1 MKEAAY
7 QKYMK
12 NTRLAQAER
21 EAAAAAAHAAESAE
35 RAAKQKGHTHVPPE
49 APRTTGGTTNAPP
62 SKPAL
67 QRMSTQAIQAKV
79 KSKWAFRAAVAGL
92 IFALPSLHVVPM
104 VWTGYLWSR
113 SVKGM
118 SFLHAL
124 ASVDTNAQ
132 CDTGAQT
139 FLYWTALLS
148 LFLNVN
154 RLLCRGVLP
163 CLDSNGG
170 SSQEGKEEEDT
181 FRFRNGCVSGCECAL
196 SPFLFCLQIYGMFQV
211 YGTNQRDQVRPRD
224 VARRV
229 LLPDLLLLGDLPC
242 RRLHLLHDLLP
253 ASGLGRHGRKRR
265 HGDRGGARKAA
276 AAAVRAAAGGSVRA
290 VRW

>member
-1 MKEAAY
+1 MLAGSAPPVAFWSHSRPRHMKEAAY
-7 QKYMK
+7 QEYMK
-12 NTRLAQAER
+12 NTRIAQAVAQAER

-49 APRTTGGTTNAPP
+49 APSTTGGTTNAPP

-92 IFALPSLHVVPM
+92 IFALPSLALHVVPM

-113 SVKGM
+113 SV
-118 SFLHAL
+118 
-124 ASVDTNAQ
+124 DTNAQ
-132 CDTGAQT
+132 SDTGVQT

-163 CLDSNGG
+163 CLFG

-181 FRFRNGCVSGCECAL
+181 FRKGPLWIA
-196 SPFLFCLQIYGMFQV
+196 
-211 YGTNQRDQVRPRD
+211 RPAPAGFVT
-224 VARRV
+224 VACPV
-229 LLPDLLLLGDLPC
+229 ASAPC
-242 RRLHLLHDLLP
+242 RRSSS
-253 ASGLGRHGRKRR
+253 ASKSTACSKYMAPTRPSATPRCGK
-265 HGDRGGARKAA
+265 AR
-276 AAAVRAAAGGSVRA
+276 SIT
-290 VRW
+290 

>member
-7 QKYMK
+7 QEYMK
-12 NTRLAQAER
+12 NTRIAQAVAQAER

-35 RAAKQKGHTHVPPE
+35 RAAKQKGHKYVPPE
-49 APRTTGGTTNAPP
+49 APSTTGGTTTAHPP

-67 QRMSTQAIQAKV
+67 QRMSTEAIQAKV

-92 IFALPSLHVVPM
+92 IFALPSLALHVVPM

-132 CDTGAQT
+132 CDTGVQT

-154 RLLCRGVLP
+154 RLLRHLCCRGK
-163 CLDSNGG
+163 G
-170 SSQEGKEEEDT
+170 SSQEGKEERT
-181 FRFRNGCVSGCECAL
+181 PSGCECAL
-196 SPFLFCLQIYGMFQV
+196 SPCLFCVQIYGMFQV
-211 YGTNQRDQVRPRD
+211 YGTNATKCDPEN

-229 LLPDLLLLGDLPC
+229 RLPDLRLLGDLPR

-253 ASGLGRHGRKRR
+253 GCGLGRHGRKRR

>member
-1 MKEAAY
+1 
-7 QKYMK
+7 MK
-12 NTRLAQAER
+12 NTRIAQAVAQAER

-49 APRTTGGTTNAPP
+49 APSTTGGTTNAPP

-92 IFALPSLHVVPM
+92 IFALPSLALHVVPM

-132 CDTGAQT
+132 CDTGVQT

-163 CLDSNGG
+163 CLDSM
-170 SSQEGKEEEDT
+170 SQEGKEEEDT
-181 FRFRNGCVSGCECAL
+181 LRLRNGCVSGCECAL
-196 SPFLFCLQIYGMFQV
+196 SPCLFCVQIYGMFQV
-211 YGTNQRDQVRPRD
+211 FGTNATKCDPEMWQ
-224 VARRV
+224 
-229 LLPDLLLLGDLPC
+229 
-242 RRLHLLHDLLP
+242 
-253 ASGLGRHGRKRR
+253 
-265 HGDRGGARKAA
+265 GAFYYLIYAFSAIFLAA
-276 AAAVRAAAGGSVRA
+276 AFTFCTTFCLRPVWAAMVVSAAMEIEEERAKRPPPLSEPLLAAP
-290 VRW
+290 

>member
-1 MKEAAY
+1 
-7 QKYMK
+7 MK
-12 NTRLAQAER
+12 NTRIAQAVAQAER

-35 RAAKQKGHTHVPPE
+35 RAAKQKGHTHAPPE
-49 APRTTGGTTNAPP
+49 APSTTGGTTNAPP

-92 IFALPSLHVVPM
+92 IFALPSLALHVVPM

-132 CDTGAQT
+132 CDTGVQT

-163 CLDSNGG
+163 CLDSM
-170 SSQEGKEEEDT
+170 SQEGKEEEDT
-181 FRFRNGCVSGCECAL
+181 FRKGPLWIA
-196 SPFLFCLQIYGMFQV
+196 
-211 YGTNQRDQVRPRD
+211 RPAPAGFVT
-224 VARRV
+224 VACPV
-229 LLPDLLLLGDLPC
+229 ASAPC
-242 RRLHLLHDLLP
+242 RRSSS
-253 ASGLGRHGRKRR
+253 ASKSTACSKYMAPTRPSATPRCGK
-265 HGDRGGARKAA
+265 AR
-276 AAAVRAAAGGSVRA
+276 SIT
-290 VRW
+290 